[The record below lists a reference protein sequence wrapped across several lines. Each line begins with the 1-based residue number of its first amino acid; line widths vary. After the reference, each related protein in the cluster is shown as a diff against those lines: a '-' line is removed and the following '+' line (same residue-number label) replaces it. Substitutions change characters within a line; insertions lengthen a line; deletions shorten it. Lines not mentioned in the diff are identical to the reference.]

1 MRPWLVSLALVGCG
15 GAPLAGAP
23 KELPPRTAPKA
34 DAEVYALDAGN
45 FTLDVEVKA
54 LTTHTLRF
62 VKRTGTFT
70 YAPDDPL
77 SSTLRVEVETASADA
92 TVKYVAD
99 LAKSDFLVSGAYP
112 RAGFESHVLR
122 KDGDEM
128 HLVGALELRGQRR
141 PIDFPIRIVAEAC
154 SVQVAAS
161 FRVHRRDYGVVSPNP
176 KLDGVVAEDVTVV
189 AEAKVARKRPGCPTP

>member
-1 MRPWLVSLALVGCG
+1 MRPWPLVALLLVACG

-23 KELPPRTAPKA
+23 RELPPRAAPKA
-34 DAEVYALDAGN
+34 DAEVYALDATN
-45 FTLDVEVKA
+45 LTLDVEVKA

-62 VKRTGTFT
+62 AQRSGTFT
-70 YAPDDPL
+70 YAPSDPL
-77 SSTLRVEVETASADA
+77 ASTLRVEVDTTSADA

-99 LAKSDFLVSGAYP
+99 LAKSDFLVSSTYP

-128 HLVGALELRGQRR
+128 HLVGALELRGKRR
-141 PIDFPIRIVAEAC
+141 PIDFPIQLVAEDC
-154 SVQVAAS
+154 SLRVTAT
-161 FRVHRRDYGVVSPNP
+161 FRVHRRDYGVVSPNA

-189 AEAKVARKRPGCPTP
+189 AEAKVTRKRPGC